1 MLVADTSVW
10 IEYLKGTSSAEAN
23 LLDRE
28 IEHTRIL
35 VPDLVLAEI
44 LRGMPN
50 ERAAN
55 DIQITLLQF
64 QIVEIGGQ
72 NIAIKAATSYRKLR
86 SLGITIRGLVDL
98 LIATWC
104 IENQIPLLHAD
115 RDFIPMEQH
124 LGLRS
129 LRS

>member
-104 IENQIPLLHAD
+104 IENEIPLLHAD